1 MVKKESLSRS
11 SFLRD
16 HLGDGDVNNWEIQFK
31 AKTSKPYMTRSH
43 EGHRENSNQVKKK
56 CCCEMKLSMNV
67 SDKLKRD

>member
-31 AKTSKPYMTRSH
+31 AKTSKPHMTRSH
-43 EGHRENSNQVKKK
+43 EGHRENSN
-56 CCCEMKLSMNV
+56 
-67 SDKLKRD
+67 